1 MNSFLNSFLPTEMYS
16 SRFVDIY
23 ERVGGTVHIDDFAN
37 RVDPNKIGF
46 GSKKNFYSPIQFHI
60 QAGKNPHDVV
70 RVQAYVHENE
80 QNWMKELQTNLA
92 ACLGA
97 RMENAENIQLKTVT
111 GKPLEKVPIGQLEA
125 VGKLHMY
132 VDNKLKQLPKLPETF
147 PIEYSVTK
155 TNELGKWIE
164 TKLLAEV
171 IPVVTNQLAQIDRPE
186 VFDQALAGDGVI
198 REKVKQLVIGSE
210 KNWAE
215 FARKFHSN
223 PNSFKIGNEVA
234 IADLIADDILTMIRH
249 YADATK
255 RDISEHIQSK
265 ITFAHVGKEH
275 HFKPLLTVGNS
286 VNTSSKEV
294 VTAEGYNMYKRM
306 VEGALKHPA
315 LVSSIFNSIHHYYE
329 PKKVVPPAASLKPLR
344 ENTHHPWNNLIHHT
358 ILPIKGQYPVDYLKR
373 HLKQDMSAKAKYVGT
388 ESRTYSMFHLFS
400 GHHQAPPPRFI
411 HPNPQYN
418 ISGIAT
424 AALIEKSSRFKRG
437 GAKKGTPKGFDKGK
451 KNEHYPFS
459 SNKGMEHPAEQEYVE
474 SEMPELVP
482 LGDELIECCGN
493 KEKKKKKKSTSF
505 MEAELPELVPLG
517 DELIESYGNKEKKSF
532 MEAELPELVPLGDE
546 LIESYGNKEKKSF
559 MEAELPELVP
569 LVESEFVELVPLG
582 DELIESCGNKDK
594 KKKKKKNR
602 MTFMEAEQTMDDEF
616 ADFPTVEN
624 VFKQTTT
631 FY

>member
-1 MNSFLNSFLPTEMYS
+1 MYS

-186 VFDQALAGDGVI
+186 VFNQALAGDGFI
-198 REKVKQLVIGSE
+198 REKVKQVVIGSE

-215 FARKFHSN
+215 FTRKFHAN

-234 IADLIADDILTMIRH
+234 VADLIADDILTMIRH

-265 ITFAHVGKEH
+265 ISFANVGKEH

-306 VEGALKHPA
+306 VDGALKHPA

-459 SNKGMEHPAEQEYVE
+459 SNKGMEDPAPQGLVDSEYVELIPLGDELIECRCPGNCLCDKKKKNRKNKKKNTSFMEAELPELVPLGEEFVE

-493 KEKKKKKKSTSF
+493 KEKKKDKKKKSTSF
-505 MEAELPELVPLG
+505 MEAEMPELVPLG
-517 DELIESYGNKEKKSF
+517 EEF
-532 MEAELPELVPLGDE
+532 
-546 LIESYGNKEKKSF
+546 
-559 MEAELPELVP
+559 
-569 LVESEFVELVPLG
+569 VESEMPELVPLG

>member
-1 MNSFLNSFLPTEMYS
+1 MYS

-186 VFDQALAGDGVI
+186 VFNQALAGDGFI
-198 REKVKQLVIGSE
+198 REKVKQVVIGSE

-215 FARKFHSN
+215 FTRKFHAN
-223 PNSFKIGNEVA
+223 PNSFKLGNEVA
-234 IADLIADDILTMIRH
+234 VADLISDDILTMIRH

-265 ITFAHVGKEH
+265 ISFANVGKEH

-329 PKKVVPPAASLKPLR
+329 PKKVVPPAASLKPLK

-424 AALIEKSSRFKRG
+424 AALIEKSSRFRKG
-437 GAKKGTPKGFDKGK
+437 KGKGGTPKGFDKGK

-459 SNKGMEHPAEQEYVE
+459 SNKGMESEMPELIPLGDELIESCGNKDKKKKKKSTSFMEAELPELVPLVE

-493 KEKKKKKKSTSF
+493 KEKKKDKKKKSS
-505 MEAELPELVPLG
+505 
-517 DELIESYGNKEKKSF
+517 
-532 MEAELPELVPLGDE
+532 
-546 LIESYGNKEKKSF
+546 SF

-569 LVESEFVELVPLG
+569 LVESEMPELVPLG
-582 DELIESCGNKDK
+582 DELIECHMKD